1 MDFAGLLQE
10 AWQKFVTEIVQLV
23 LFTLL
28 GSVLCLTIVL
38 IPTVA
43 GGWFRGILGYVRH
56 GDEPS
61 FEELWNFDDFLPIA
75 LLLILGGIGVTIG
88 YMLLFVPGVILSV
101 WWLYALFFLVDRQ
114 MGVVEAFGASK
125 DAVSQSG
132 FLNHLVVLLIVSVLG
147 VIGGS
152 LSGLGALFT
161 TPFGITFMAL
171 CYLDLPGSEGA
182 SLPR

>member
-43 GGWFRGILGYVRH
+43 GGWFRGILGYIRH

-61 FEELWNFDDFLPIA
+61 FEELWNFDDFLPSPCSSSLA
-75 LLLILGGIGVTIG
+75 
-88 YMLLFVPGVILSV
+88 
-101 WWLYALFFLVDRQ
+101 
-114 MGVVEAFGASK
+114 
-125 DAVSQSG
+125 
-132 FLNHLVVLLIVSVLG
+132 
-147 VIGGS
+147 GS
-152 LSGLGALFT
+152 A
-161 TPFGITFMAL
+161 
-171 CYLDLPGSEGA
+171 
-182 SLPR
+182 